1 MTVRRRGGP
10 VRPLFDAATE
20 EPDLLEADRRARK
33 ARRERRAPAPS
44 PAIDPRIAA
53 RRAEVEAET
62 AAGASRHRRRLA
74 SAVIALVVLVGAGG
88 LVLLSPLAGV
98 RTIVVLGA
106 GRTDPADVRAA
117 TGLQPG
123 SPLVRV
129 DEGAV
134 AARVAALPWV
144 RRARLQRRWPSTVVV
159 RIDERRPAAVAP
171 CQASGEACL
180 IDAEG
185 RLLAAASDDP
195 VGAAALPGLVGV
207 PGGGN
212 LGETLPA
219 AVLASLAVAVAL
231 PDGLR
236 PLVLAIR
243 TEGSEV
249 SLDLRAPGRRDSPPV
264 VRLGPGDRIPDK
276 LTAAATV
283 LARTSVNGVAVLDVR
298 VPESPAVTRLAR

>member
-33 ARRERRAPAPS
+33 ARRERRARSAS
-44 PAIDPRIAA
+44 PGIDPRIAA

-62 AAGASRHRRRLA
+62 ADGAARHRRRLA
-74 SAVIALVVLVGAGG
+74 AVVMAVVVLVGASG

-98 RTIVVLGA
+98 RTIVVVGA
-106 GRTDPADVRAA
+106 GRTDQADVRAA
-117 TGLQPG
+117 TGLAPG
-123 SPLVRV
+123 TPLVRV
-129 DEGAV
+129 DAGEV

-144 RRARLQRRWPSTVVV
+144 RQARLQRRWPTTVVV
-159 RIDERRPAAVAP
+159 SVDERQPAAVAP
-171 CQASGEACL
+171 CKASGEACL
-180 IDAEG
+180 IDAGG
-185 RLLAAASDDP
+185 RLLAASSDDP
-195 VGAAALPGLVGV
+195 EGAAALPQLVGI
-207 PGGGN
+207 PAGGKP
-212 LGETLPA
+212 GETLPE
-219 AVLASLAVAVAL
+219 AVLGPLAVAVAL

-243 TEGSEV
+243 AEGSEV

-264 VRLGPGDRIPDK
+264 VRLGPGNRIPDK

-298 VPESPAVTRLAR
+298 VPESPAVTRLPR